1 MKSRSLNHS
10 KNNVLILLITLTV
23 SLLLLQCKDH
33 YSIILKKESGNIDG
47 NIENYDRVFKSGKL
61 TYFDALSRTVQN
73 EIFEI
78 DSTGCFK
85 VLFNL
90 THPTYNTPVLDLQ
103 GHYFSLFLE
112 PGKDL
117 KISISGNKI
126 NFIGESGLSNIQI
139 NLIEDSINS
148 KFKKEIKR
156 CDFLHTTNIGY
167 KDYLKEQISLSNKIL
182 NFIEEFD
189 KTHNLNKEVL
199 NAVKK
204 EAYYSP
210 AKSWINFR
218 YDYTDGPPKERDTL
232 FTGFYKDLFKEYPI
246 NDRNALVSREYID
259 YISNIKDV
267 LSQQESYD
275 SLYNYIK
282 RLNSFSAEDLVL
294 IKRAY
299 SGDKSVF
306 TSEEIKLFYNDTNRK
321 KMAEFGNRYRVKKLL
336 LACKDLPNGIGRDL
350 VISQGI
356 CSYYFAKYYMHPT
369 EDEWNSIKGLID
381 TKFILENLFDLDN
394 KLKIDLPANQ
404 LSKEIPES
412 VKKLAVNLNN
422 EIIGK
427 YKDKVIYIDFWAT
440 WCGPC
445 RQEIPYSK
453 VLVEQFKNKDV
464 VFLSLC
470 CKSNK
475 QDWENTIAH
484 EKIPG
489 EHYFVKDV
497 DYDLLS
503 SIYGI
508 NGFPTYILIDRNG
521 EIKNF
526 NAPRP
531 SSNKLIMNEIQTL
544 LD

>member
-1 MKSRSLNHS
+1 MNS
-10 KNNVLILLITLTV
+10 KTDNQPGIWLVTVTCILTILLTLQCNDRNLITLNQVTGTING
-23 SLLLLQCKDH
+23 K
-33 YSIILKKESGNIDG
+33 
-47 NIENYDRVFKSGKL
+47 IENYDGVFKSGKL
-61 TYFDALSRTVQN
+61 SYFDAISRTVQN

-78 DSTGCFK
+78 DSTGSFK
-85 VLFNL
+85 VPFNL
-90 THPTYNTPVLDLQ
+90 THPIYNTPVLDLQ

-117 KISISGNKI
+117 KISITDNKI
-126 NFIGESGLSNIQI
+126 NFIGESGLSNIQL
-139 NLIEDSINS
+139 NLIEDSINMQ
-148 KFKKEIKR
+148 FKEEIKR

-167 KDYLKEQISLSNKIL
+167 KDYLKEQIDLSNKIL
-182 NFIEEFD
+182 NFIKEFE

-199 NAVKK
+199 NAVNK
-204 EAYYSP
+204 EVYYSP

-218 YDYTDGPPKERDTL
+218 YDYTNGPPKERDTL
-232 FTGFYKDLFKEYPI
+232 FTNFYEDLFKAYPI

-267 LSQQESYD
+267 LSEQESYD

-282 RLNSFSAEDLVL
+282 RSNSFSPEDLVL

-299 SGDKSVF
+299 NGDKSVF
-306 TSEEIKLFYNDTNRK
+306 TSEEFKQFYNDANRK
-321 KMAEFGNRYRVKKLL
+321 KMAELGNRYRVKKLL
-336 LACKDLPNGIGRDL
+336 LTCKDLPKGIGRDL

-356 CSYYFAKYYMHPT
+356 CSYYFAKYYIHPT
-369 EDEWNSIKGLID
+369 EDDWNSIKKLID
-381 TKFILENLFDLDN
+381 SKFILEYLLDLDN
-394 KLKIDLPANQ
+394 KIKVDLPADQ
-404 LSKEIPES
+404 SQQTVPET
-412 VKKLAVNLNN
+412 VKKLAANLNN

-427 YKDKVIYIDFWAT
+427 YKGKVIYIDFWAT

-453 VLVEQFKNKDV
+453 VLIEQLKNKDV
-464 VFLSLC
+464 IFLSLC
-470 CKSNK
+470 CKSNE
-475 QDWENTIAH
+475 QDWKNTIAH

-503 SIYGI
+503 TIYGVK
-508 NGFPTYILIDRNG
+508 GFPTYILINKTG
-521 EIKNF
+521 EIINY

-531 SSNKLIMNEIQTL
+531 SSNMIIINEIQNL